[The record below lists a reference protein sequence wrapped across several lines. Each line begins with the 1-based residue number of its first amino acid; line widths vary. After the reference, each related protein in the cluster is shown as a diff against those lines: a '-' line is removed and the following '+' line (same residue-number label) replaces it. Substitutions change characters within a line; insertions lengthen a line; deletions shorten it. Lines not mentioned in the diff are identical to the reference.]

1 MSGKEDAKETERLIS
16 ALGKLFHYALSSNEL
31 LVPLSREIMTTVMG
45 NILSGVDKPMT
56 PFYEPGNGLYGNYF
70 DYETDEDNMET
81 LLQHGFLVRGLSI
94 WSNAEA
100 NGIYPKQVQ
109 DVTSYVKLCLS
120 STPEEVHRQYAEYP
134 LVLQKFEII
143 NALIYQLGYI
153 PE

>member
-1 MSGKEDAKETERLIS
+1 
-16 ALGKLFHYALSSNEL
+16 
-31 LVPLSREIMTTVMG
+31 
-45 NILSGVDKPMT
+45 
-56 PFYEPGNGLYGNYF
+56 
-70 DYETDEDNMET
+70 MET

-120 STPEEVHRQYAEYP
+120 STPEEVHRQYADYP
-134 LVLQKFEII
+134 LVLKKFEII
-143 NALIYQLGYI
+143 NTLIYQLGYI